1 MPGTKTKNL
10 ELLVTW
16 ERDALRGTVALHS
29 AG

>member
-1 MPGTKTKNL
+1 MLGTKTKNL

-16 ERDALRGTVALHS
+16 ERDTLRGTIALHP

>member
-1 MPGTKTKNL
+1 MPGTKTENL

-16 ERDALRGTVALHS
+16 ERDALRGNFALHP